1 MVALTYGCGSA
12 IYFAASADGGATFS
26 PAVKVA
32 DPGMLPL
39 GRHRGPR
46 VAIAGNAIVVTA
58 VDGRVGTHPGEHGK
72 LLAWRSLD
80 GGKTWS
86 APVTINDVPDAAREG
101 LHALAGNAQGHL
113 FAAWLDDRMKGK
125 KLYGA
130 RSGDGGATWSKNVL
144 LYESPDGTICQC
156 CHPSVAMDGR
166 RTWIMWRNCVGG
178 SRDMYIAGSTDGVTF
193 SKPDKLGIGSWK
205 IDACPM
211 DGGGI
216 AIGGKAHVVT
226 AWRREKTIYLALPGT
241 PELVIGEGAD
251 AAIAYGG
258 DGAYTAWSNKGA
270 IELLT
275 AAGKRKSLGPG
286 AFPNL
291 VALPDGKVLA
301 AWEDGGKIVV
311 QAP

>member
-26 PAVKVA
+26 PAIKVA
-32 DPGMLPL
+32 DPGVLPL

-58 VDGRVGTHPGEHGK
+58 VDGKVGSHPGEHGN

-86 APVTINDVPDAAREG
+86 TPVTVNDVTDAAREG
-101 LHALAGNAQGHL
+101 LHALGGDAHGNL
-113 FAAWLDDRMKGK
+113 LAAWLDLRAKGTR
-125 KLYGA
+125 LYGA
-130 RSGDGGATWSKNVL
+130 RSSDAGATWSKNVL

-156 CHPSVAMDGR
+156 CHPSVAMNDR

-178 SRDMYIAGSTDGVTF
+178 SRDMYIASSTDGITF
-193 SKPDKLGIGSWK
+193 SKPEKMGNGSWN
-205 IDACPM
+205 INACPM

-216 AIGGKAHVVT
+216 GVSGGRVVT
-226 AWRREKTIYLALPGT
+226 AWRREKQIYLASPGQ
-241 PELVIGEGAD
+241 PEQPVGEGAD
-251 AAIAYGG
+251 VAVASAEGG
-258 DGAYTAWSNKGA
+258 AWAAWSNSGA
-270 IELLT
+270 IQFRT
-275 AAGKRKSLGPG
+275 PAGDRKSLGPG